1 MEISSIII
9 TFKFSY
15 LSLSK
20 LLLLL
25 NNVRIGKLT
34 ENDTEL
40 LKSRFVETNSELFPE
55 DVVHIYSENEPARLH
70 NISMFEKIDKES
82 FTLNAVD
89 QVPDRV
95 PKHVYDRILGQR
107 QSQTSGLA
115 FKLTIKVGA
124 KVMLTYNVD
133 TTDKL
138 INGQIGTIVYI
149 ETQNENIKT
158 IYVKFDKPN
167 IGLNKRLGDNLAA
180 QYGVPIQ
187 KITIDIR
194 TNLKREAAPIIKRTQ
209 FPCFIMGLYHSQ
221 RTRT

>member
-1 MEISSIII
+1 MIQN
-9 TFKFSY
+9 FLKVD
-15 LSLSK
+15 SLK
-20 LLLLL
+20 
-25 NNVRIGKLT
+25 
-34 ENDTEL
+34 
-40 LKSRFVETNSELFPE
+40 TNSELFPE
-55 DVVHIYSENEPARLH
+55 DVVHIFSENEPARLH
-70 NISMFEKIDKES
+70 NISMLEKIDKES
-82 FTLNAVD
+82 FTLNALD

-95 PKHVYDRILGQR
+95 PKLVYDRILGQR

-138 INGQIGTIVYI
+138 TNGQIGTIVYI

-180 QYGVPIQ
+180 QYDGVPIQ

-209 FPCFIMGLYHSQ
+209 FPCFITVSYTHL
-221 RTRT
+221 TLPTKA